1 MVWTWVMGF
10 WHKGSQMGLLIINL
24 ERKDSNGAI
33 WPFGCSYTPP
43 SLRYYEEPQEP
54 WLHKG
59 ADIYIKGEWKLR
71 NLGKKNNYFILWNF
85 TLECV
90 SAVIRLK
97 TLRTRWNGKVY
108 IGMSHLSILMD
119 LLEHVWV
126 GSWVVAFL
134 SCSRVNI

>member
-1 MVWTWVMGF
+1 MVCNMGNGF
-10 WHKGSQMGLLIINL
+10 LAQKFSDGPFHNQPGKERQQWSNL
-24 ERKDSNGAI
+24 TLWLQLHSAQSSVWWGI
-33 WPFGCSYTPP
+33 Y
-43 SLRYYEEPQEP
+43 PQEP

-71 NLGKKNNYFILWNF
+71 NLGKKNNYFTLWNF

-108 IGMSHLSILMD
+108 IRMSHLSILMD
-119 LLEHVWV
+119 LLERVWV
-126 GSWVVAFL
+126 GSELWLFCHALV
-134 SCSRVNI
+134 